1 MLKSTYI
8 ICCWWARFGRVT
20 QAELLSRRKVLLI
33 LTVLLGVLGERRKG
47 NSLLMMEHLKFS
59 RTFEPQQK
67 DV

>member
-8 ICCWWARFGRVT
+8 ICCWASFGRVT
-20 QAELLSRRKVLLI
+20 QAELVSRRKVLLI
-33 LTVLLGVLGERRKG
+33 LTVLGVLGERRKG

>member
-8 ICCWWARFGRVT
+8 ICCWWASFGRVT
-20 QAELLSRRKVLLI
+20 QAELVSMLI

>member
-1 MLKSTYI
+1 M
-8 ICCWWARFGRVT
+8 VT
-20 QAELLSRRKVLLI
+20 QAELVSRRKVLLV

-47 NSLLMMEHLKFS
+47 NSLLKMEHLKLS